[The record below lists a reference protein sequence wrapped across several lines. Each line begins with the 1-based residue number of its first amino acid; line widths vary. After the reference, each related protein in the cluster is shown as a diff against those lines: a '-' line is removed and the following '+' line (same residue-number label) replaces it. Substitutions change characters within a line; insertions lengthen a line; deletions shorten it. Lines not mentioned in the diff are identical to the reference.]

1 VKLLDDVIRAE
12 YRRFGTPVDRL
23 VSDPHLAAEFAK
35 MVKARMPADGE
46 MDVAS
51 INWRLMSLRK
61 RGQDNGGLPR
71 LQCSYYGRET
81 KQSRA
86 PKPR

>member
-1 VKLLDDVIRAE
+1 MKLLDSVIRAE

-23 VSDPHLAAEFAK
+23 VSDPHLAAGFATRVNAK
-35 MVKARMPADGE
+35 MRADGE
-46 MDVAS
+46 TDVAS

-61 RGQDNGGLPR
+61 RGEDKGGLPR
-71 LQCSYYGRET
+71 LERAYHGR
-81 KQSRA
+81 K